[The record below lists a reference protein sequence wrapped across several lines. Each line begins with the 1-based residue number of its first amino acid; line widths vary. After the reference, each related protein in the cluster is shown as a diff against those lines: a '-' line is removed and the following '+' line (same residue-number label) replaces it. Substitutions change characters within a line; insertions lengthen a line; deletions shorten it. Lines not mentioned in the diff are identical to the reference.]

1 MGAASAYTED
11 VKAKER
17 TRRILHVDL
26 DPFLVSVE
34 RSLDP
39 TLRGRPVIVG
49 ALPDGSGV
57 VAAASSEARA
67 LGVRAGQPIAAAR
80 RACPQGVFRPGD
92 LETYA
97 RYSEDVTAILQA
109 ASRRVERPSADEAYV
124 DLTPEGSDGP
134 SPVGAAEAIKDD
146 IQRRLGLDAS
156 LGLAS
161 SRLAARVAS
170 SWARPR
176 GLLVVLP
183 GYEASFLAR
192 QPLHFLPDLPPHL
205 ETALEKAG
213 LQTLGDV
220 HSADPVALEALVGTP
235 VAERLQQAARGEGEE
250 PVALT
255 APPSAI
261 QEEAI
266 LRDRRT
272 DREGLEAIL
281 DGLAS
286 RACRRL
292 RPFGLGAGAITVE
305 VRRLDGPVRHGNGR
319 AGSAGRRDGPRRR
332 HRPGRA
338 HPRAR
343 RGCARAGRAP
353 GPPPA
358 SAPTVDALPAAAG
371 TRPPRLTRAG

>member
-1 MGAASAYTED
+1 

-39 TLRGRPVIVG
+39 SLRGKPVIVG
-49 ALPDGSGV
+49 GMPDGTGL
-57 VAAASSEARA
+57 VAAASAEARTK
-67 LGVRAGQPIAAAR
+67 GVRAGQSITVAR
-80 RACPQGVFRPGD
+80 RACPEAILRPGD

-97 RYSEDVTAILQA
+97 RYGEEVTAILQA

-124 DLTPEGSDGP
+124 DLTPEGPAGP
-134 SPVGAAEAIKDD
+134 SPVSDAEAIKDE

-156 LGLAS
+156 LGLAC

-183 GYEASFLAR
+183 GYESSFLAR
-192 QPLHFLPDLPPHL
+192 QPIRFLPDLPPHL
-205 ETALEKAG
+205 EAALEKAG
-213 LQTLGDV
+213 LTTLGEV
-220 HSADPVALEALVGTP
+220 AGAEPAALEALVGSP
-235 VAERLQQAARGEGEE
+235 AAERLQEAASGDNEA
-250 PVALT
+250 PVALS
-255 APPSAI
+255 APPTAI
-261 QEEAI
+261 QEEAV

-281 DGLAS
+281 EGLAS

-292 RPFGLGAGAITVE
+292 RPFGLAAGSVSVE
-305 VRRLDGPVRHGNGR
+305 VRRPDGPVRRTEAIDPGIEDDETSRAVVQGLAAAILDPPAGVRALVVRLGR
-319 AGSAGRRDGPRRR
+319 L
-332 HRPGRA
+332 HRPRPQSTLFPL
-338 HPRAR
+338 HPGLAR
-343 RGCARAGRAP
+343 P
-353 GPPPA
+353 G
-358 SAPTVDALPAAAG
+358 
-371 TRPPRLTRAG
+371 

>member
-1 MGAASAYTED
+1 
-11 VKAKER
+11 VKARER

-39 TLRGRPVIVG
+39 SLRGRPVIVG

-57 VAAASSEARA
+57 VAAASAEARA
-67 LGVRAGQPIAAAR
+67 LGVRAGQAIAAAR
-80 RACPQGVFRPGD
+80 RACPGGVFRRGD

-97 RYSEDVTAILQA
+97 RYSEDVTAILEA

-124 DLTPEGSDGP
+124 DLTSGESDGP
-134 SPVGAAEAIKDD
+134 SPVAAAEAIKDD
-146 IQRRLGLDAS
+146 VQRRLGLDAS

-176 GLLVVLP
+176 GLLIVLP

-192 QPLHFLPDLPPHL
+192 QPVHFLPDLPPHI

-213 LQTLGDV
+213 LQTLGEVGTADKDV
-220 HSADPVALEALVGTP
+220 LEELVGTP
-235 VAERLQQAARGEGEE
+235 AAERLQQAARGENEE

-261 QEEAI
+261 QEETV

-272 DREGLEAIL
+272 DREGLEAVL
-281 DGLAS
+281 DGLAT

-292 RPFGLGAGAITVE
+292 RPFGLAAGAVTVE
-305 VRRLDGPVRHGNGR
+305 VRRPDGPVRRTETIEPGVQDEETALAVVR
-319 AGSAGRRDGPRRR
+319 ALAGPILEPVAGVRGVVVRLARLQRPRPQSTLFPIHPRLA
-332 HRPGRA
+332 RPG
-338 HPRAR
+338 
-343 RGCARAGRAP
+343 
-353 GPPPA
+353 
-358 SAPTVDALPAAAG
+358 
-371 TRPPRLTRAG
+371 

>member
-1 MGAASAYTED
+1 
-11 VKAKER
+11 VKARER

-39 TLRGRPVIVG
+39 SLRGRPVIVG
-49 ALPDGSGV
+49 AQPDGSGI
-57 VAAASSEARA
+57 VAAASAEARA
-67 LGVRAGQPIAAAR
+67 LGVRAGQAIAAAR
-80 RACPQGVFRPGD
+80 RACPNGVFRPGD

-97 RYSEDVTAILQA
+97 RYSEDVTAILEA

-124 DLTPEGSDGP
+124 DLTPEAMNGP
-134 SPVGAAEAIKDD
+134 SPVAAAEAVKDD

-176 GLLVVLP
+176 GLLIVLP

-192 QPLHFLPDLPPHL
+192 QPLRFLPDLPPHI
-205 ETALEKAG
+205 EAALEKAG
-213 LQTLGDV
+213 LQSLGEVGAAEPDL
-220 HSADPVALEALVGTP
+220 LEELVGTP
-235 VAERLQQAARGEGEE
+235 AAQRLQEAARGENEQ

-261 QEEAI
+261 QEETV

-281 DGLAS
+281 DGLVG

-292 RPFGLGAGAITVE
+292 RPFGLGAGSITVE
-305 VRRLDGPVRHGNGR
+305 VRRPDGPVRRTETIEPGVQDEETALAVVR
-319 AGSAGRRDGPRRR
+319 ALAGPILDPVAGVRALVVRLARLQRPRPQSTLFPI
-332 HRPGRA
+332 HPGL
-338 HPRAR
+338 AR
-343 RGCARAGRAP
+343 RG
-353 GPPPA
+353 
-358 SAPTVDALPAAAG
+358 
-371 TRPPRLTRAG
+371 